1 MTYAQSVI
9 LEAFPPVLDM
19 GLESSSTALPLYSIP
34 VSHINDRSIIGMYLM
49 IQLGF
54 LCSRSF
60 TLEYSIGS
68 YVIDASYLNRLLL
81 MNSFVFIALVL
92 HLVHCGIAVIKVC

>member
-34 VSHINDRSIIGMYLM
+34 ISHINDRSIVGTYLM
-49 IQLGF
+49 IRLGF

-60 TLEYSIGS
+60 TLEYTS
-68 YVIDASYLNRLLL
+68 LLL
-81 MNSFVFIALVL
+81 AIEI
-92 HLVHCGIAVIKVC
+92 GY

>member
-9 LEAFPPVLDM
+9 LQAFPPALDM

-34 VSHINDRSIIGMYLM
+34 VGGINDRSIIGTYLM
-49 IQLGF
+49 IRLGF

-60 TLEYSIGS
+60 TLEYSIGT
-68 YVIDASYLNRLLL
+68 YVTSASYQNWSLI
-81 MNSFVFIALVL
+81 MNSFVFI
-92 HLVHCGIAVIKVC
+92 G